1 MKLKKNL
8 LILTGPQGSGN
19 HVWSKIFA
27 LHPAVYGWKE
37 LNQTYWIGHD
47 QEPFAEYWQDTDRLK
62 DFDWSQSDYYVTG
75 VSCPYMNNG
84 ERTVPNLI
92 GFAAQAMGCGIDV
105 RFAIIGRDRNVLTF
119 QETRLRGEPT
129 YDIAVEQYRK
139 LATWNPVYLS
149 YELLQLYSNDYLRQ
163 LSILLEFPIDYNNA
177 HIAEILKD
185 DTNQKY
191 FQPVTHHP
199 TDDLARHSSRK
210 WR

>member
-1 MKLKKNL
+1 MKKRM
-8 LILTGPQGSGN
+8 LIVSGPQGSGN

-47 QEPFAEYWQDTDRLK
+47 KEPFAKCWTDTEQLK
-62 DFDWSQSDYYVTG
+62 EFDWSQSDYYVTG

-129 YDIAVEQYRK
+129 YNLAVEQYRK

-149 YELLQLYSNDYLRQ
+149 YELLQLYSRDYLRQ
-163 LSILLEFPIDYNNA
+163 LSISLEFPIDYNNA
-177 HIAEILKD
+177 QIDDILED

-199 TDDLARHSSRK
+199 TDDLARHTSRK

>member
-1 MKLKKNL
+1 MKKRL
-8 LILTGPQGSGN
+8 LIVSGPQGSGN

-27 LHPAVYGWKE
+27 LHSAVYGWKE

-47 QEPFAEYWQDTDRLK
+47 QEPFADCWNNTDRLK
-62 DFDWSQSDYYVTG
+62 EFDWSQSDYYVTG

-210 WR
+210 WQ